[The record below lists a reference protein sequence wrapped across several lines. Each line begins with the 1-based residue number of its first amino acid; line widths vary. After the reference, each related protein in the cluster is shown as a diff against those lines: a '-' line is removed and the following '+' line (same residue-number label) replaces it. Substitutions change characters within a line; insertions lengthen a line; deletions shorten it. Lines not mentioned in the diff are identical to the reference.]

1 MNKSG
6 WSLLC
11 VFLMGCQLSQVR
23 QEQLRLVEQSDD
35 VVLCYS
41 LIDDRF
47 ELDENAVLKELKS
60 REIVSCLTTI
70 AEHECPPR
78 MDSRPQCIDQT
89 KLNVTA
95 KLEAMESSGGIELL
109 IKGAQLGIG
118 ILPF

>member
-1 MNKSG
+1 M
-6 WSLLC
+6 C

-60 REIVSCLTTI
+60 RKTVSCLTTI
-70 AEHECPPR
+70 AEHECPPG

-89 KLNVTA
+89 KLNVTT